1 MNLFQ
6 IVVEL
11 FKIYTYTNEDGARLL
26 KQEKNCRVLN
36 IKYSLVKFFLIVNIS
51 LANSSTKW
59 FLRYYEI
66 YEVLGSK
73 LVDKIMEPS
82 MTELGVERR
91 GGGGNFPD
99 HAKV

>member
-1 MNLFQ
+1 MKLFQ

-11 FKIYTYTNEDGARLL
+11 FKIYTYTNEDSAREL

-36 IKYSLVKFFLIVNIS
+36 IKYSL
-51 LANSSTKW
+51 ANSSTKW
-59 FLRYYEI
+59 ILRYYEI

-73 LVDKIMEPS
+73 LVDKIMEPP

-91 GGGGNFPD
+91 GGGGNCPD